1 MATKKTSKNSA
12 LKLVS
17 ATTATNRE
25 VIIREFLDRISFE
38 ETPDPPTSSEKC
50 ADLPGHADLLNNYFA
65 CGASQFNADLALAAQ
80 CEYEGD
86 VQSDDDTF
94 VDICFSSEYLKLK
107 RTFVETAL
115 GNSYALTEL
124 VWRAYNAGRLSPD
137 RLYPDSASVRSER
150 QRRAE
155 RDAAK

>member
-86 VQSDDDTF
+86 V
-94 VDICFSSEYLKLK
+94 
-107 RTFVETAL
+107 
-115 GNSYALTEL
+115 
-124 VWRAYNAGRLSPD
+124 
-137 RLYPDSASVRSER
+137 
-150 QRRAE
+150 
-155 RDAAK
+155 

>member
-1 MATKKTSKNSA
+1 MATKKTSKKSA
-12 LKLVS
+12 LKPVA
-17 ATTATNRE
+17 ATTRE
-25 VIIREFLDRISFE
+25 DIIREFLDKISFE

-94 VDICFSSEYLKLK
+94 VDICFLSEYLKLK

>member
-38 ETPDPPTSSEKC
+38 ETPNPPTSSEKC

>member
-50 ADLPGHADLLNNYFA
+50 ADLLGHADLLNNYFA